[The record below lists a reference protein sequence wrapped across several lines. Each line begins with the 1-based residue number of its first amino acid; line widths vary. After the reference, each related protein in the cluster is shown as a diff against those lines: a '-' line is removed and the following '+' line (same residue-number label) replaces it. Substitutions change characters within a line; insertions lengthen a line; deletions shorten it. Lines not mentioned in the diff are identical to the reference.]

1 MAFETELGNVTTIGN
16 AVSAA
21 MGPAFVNRSQ
31 GLPLVYTEVFPD
43 NTNVIKFQV
52 SGNLV
57 AETVAESTDYT
68 YSANSELTDS
78 AITCTAKKAVVGSKL
93 TVEAVR
99 FGQPGANLARI
110 AQNAGEAHARLF
122 DADLKALFPSI
133 ATTVTATTIL
143 TKDNLIDAR
152 YNIVNSMKGAFSGK
166 LVAMLDYKGVGE
178 IQKEITSTTAA
189 CFGNMQL
196 LGVLGMPVQGNGYCG
211 NLLGID
217 IYQTD
222 GLATTGGDDQACV
235 WDPMNC
241 FAAGIDGTNG
251 FYNSLK
257 DPAAINGISTE
268 FLTWAFFKIVEW
280 RDLAGCMVRSDT

>member
-1 MAFETELGNVTTIGN
+1 MAFETELGNVITIGN

-21 MGPAFVNRSQ
+21 MGPAFVNKSQ
-31 GLPLVYTEVFPD
+31 GLSLVYKEVFPD
-43 NTNVIKFQV
+43 NTNVVKFQI

-78 AITCTAKKAVVGSKL
+78 SITCTAKKVVCGSKT

-99 FGQPGANLARI
+99 FGNGSARLERLAKE
-110 AQNAGEAHARLF
+110 AGEAHARLF
-122 DADLKALFPSI
+122 DADLKALFSGI
-133 ATTVTATTIL
+133 ATIVTASTVL

-152 YNIVNSMKGAFSGK
+152 YNIVNSMKGGFSGM
-166 LVAMLDYKGVGE
+166 LVSMFDYKGVSE

-189 CFGNMQL
+189 AFGNMDL
-196 LGVLGMPVQGNGYCG
+196 LGVLGMPQPSNGYCG

-222 GLATTGGDDQACV
+222 GLPSGGGDDTACV

-241 FAAGIDGTNG
+241 FAAGVDGTNG

-257 DPAAINGISTE
+257 DPAAINGLSNE
-268 FLTWAFFKIVEW
+268 FLTWSFFKIVEW
-280 RDLAGCMVRSDT
+280 RDTAGCAVKSDT